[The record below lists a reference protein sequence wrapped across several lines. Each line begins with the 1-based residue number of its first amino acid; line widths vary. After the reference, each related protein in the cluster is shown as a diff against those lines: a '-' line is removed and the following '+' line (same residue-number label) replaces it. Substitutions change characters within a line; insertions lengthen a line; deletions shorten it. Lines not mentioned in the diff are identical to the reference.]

1 MNSLIERSRSAFDSL
16 SSREQ
21 LMVLSMFGALFVMVI
36 GIGGYLIQQ
45 DLVARERRIEAKTKK
60 LEEAASL
67 RSDYQRRLREQKR
80 VASQVKRNNNVRL
93 LSYLEKLSQQSNVT
107 LKNASERPGEST
119 GSDLVKEEAAEVK
132 ISNVSLDRLHDFL
145 KRIEEGNA
153 LVKVRRLRIKTRFDN
168 PEMLDAVITVG
179 TFKTTGG

>member
-1 MNSLIERSRSAFDSL
+1 MRRLLERGRSAFDSL

-21 LMVLSMFGALFVMVI
+21 VMVLLMFGTIFFMVL
-36 GIGGYLIQQ
+36 GLGGFLVKR
-45 DLVARERRIEAKTKK
+45 DLAARERRIEAKLKK

-67 RSDYQRRLREQKR
+67 RSDYRRRLAEQKR
-80 VASQVKRNNNVRL
+80 VAGQIKRNNKVRL
-93 LSYLEKLSQQSNVT
+93 LSYLEKLSQQSNVS

-145 KRIEEGNA
+145 KRIEEGNP

-168 PEMLDAVITVG
+168 PKMLDATITVG
-179 TFKTTGG
+179 TYKTTDT